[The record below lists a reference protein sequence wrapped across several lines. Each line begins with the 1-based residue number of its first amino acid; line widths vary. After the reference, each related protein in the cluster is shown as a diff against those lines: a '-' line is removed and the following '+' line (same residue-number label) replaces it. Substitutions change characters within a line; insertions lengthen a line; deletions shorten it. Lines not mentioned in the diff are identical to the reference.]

1 MGEEIKVGMRLGL
14 QEGQVEGELTRW
26 GQSTGDFMLVHAGE
40 FQVTE
45 IVGDQ
50 VHLADWLGR
59 APSVKHGHW
68 VRKADL
74 ENLEEVEGP
83 LLLKVCPLS

>member
-1 MGEEIKVGMRLGL
+1 MGEEIKVGMRLRL
-14 QEGQVEGELTRW
+14 QEGQVDSEWTRW
-26 GQSTGDFMLVHAGE
+26 GQSTGDFKPVHAGE

-45 IVGDQ
+45 IVGDE

-59 APSVKHGHW
+59 ARSVKHGHW

-74 ENLEEVEGP
+74 YAVVRQEEAKAALGE
-83 LLLKVCPLS
+83 L